1 MLKYVLAFFAFI
13 LVTLASVSA
22 QESDEGNIPY
32 FPDALE
38 PDGMEFRGPASI
50 KSTTASVSA
59 DEGYIPYFPDA
70 LEPDG
75 IGFRGPSSI
84 RSTTCWTETGCD
96 AQPAGSSYSQASSH
110 DRTSP
115 VTLEYR
121 KNYFFKKLIYTQVF
135 ADFGQTQSNAAIFKI
150 LYSPDSSGSNQNWY
164 PDFRI
169 NSEPFLIKFLT
180 SEEKSIISSLP
191 SIEDGY
197 RILDLETEF
206 NFILFGMGIG
216 LDLWFLEFSAGAFL
230 MYHDT
235 SVSLRLCKSQNTRIK
250 GNADFVPTMCNQNP
264 DDIIN
269 LNEQHY
275 SGFGI
280 GQKTEL
286 SLVFLQT
293 DNWRITM
300 DSSSSQINRIWDSS
314 FKKVNYRGLD
324 FYPDFTSSS
333 TLNCSGA
340 QFMKNND
347 GEWHDIDCKNA
358 KGEDHRKSTDYTYGL
373 KITYYFQ

>member
-1 MLKYVLAFFAFI
+1 MSMLKYVLAFFAFI
-13 LVTLASVSA
+13 LVTL
-22 QESDEGNIPY
+22 
-32 FPDALE
+32 
-38 PDGMEFRGPASI
+38 
-50 KSTTASVSA
+50 ASVSA

-96 AQPAGSSYSQASSH
+96 AQPAGSSYSQAWSH

-216 LDLWFLEFSAGAFL
+216 LDLWFLEFSAWAFL
-230 MYHDT
+230 MYHET
-235 SVSLRLCKSQNTRIK
+235 SVILRLCKSQNTRIK